1 MTTEYRVQLAAFE
14 GPLDL
19 LLHLIR
25 KHEVDIHD
33 IPISTVT
40 DQYIEHL
47 QDIERID
54 IDLAGEFL
62 VMAATLMEVK
72 SRMLIPP
79 SEQAGTQEGSSE
91 EDIVGVVDPRSELV
105 QQLLEYK
112 RYRDA
117 ADALDHRRKDWSQR
131 APSAPAG
138 IDNETLRNALGNA
151 DDLDLEDLNLV
162 DLCEAFEQIC
172 AAVDMTRLGDHE
184 VVLDDTPIELHAE
197 DLIDRLRRE
206 SKPMTLQAAFEGRNR
221 GEMLG
226 LFLAMLELLR
236 QQRMIA
242 RQDDETGQIWIEV
255 CGDGTQDSSFGI
267 GDSDSDAPE
276 DDAPNEPGH
285 E

>member
-33 IPISTVT
+33 IPIAIVT
-40 DQYIEHL
+40 DQYINHL
-47 QDIERID
+47 RGIERID

-62 VMAATLMEVK
+62 VMAATLMEIK

-79 SEQAGTQEGSSE
+79 GEGAANTDASG
-91 EDIVGVVDPRSELV
+91 EDDVGVVGGVGLDPRHELV

-117 ADALDHRRKDWSQR
+117 ADALNDRRMDWERR

-138 IDNETLRNALGNA
+138 VDDEALRS
-151 DDLDLEDLNLV
+151 DDELDLEDVNLI

-172 AAVDMTRLGDHE
+172 ATVDMTRLGDIE
-184 VVLDDTPIELHAE
+184 VTLDDTPIELHAE
-197 DLIDRLRRE
+197 DLIDRLTRE
-206 SKPMTLQAAFEGRNR
+206 GASMTLQAVFEGRSR

-236 QQRMIA
+236 QQRMTA
-242 RQDDETGQIWIEV
+242 RQDDQTGQIWIEV
-255 CGDGTQDSSFGI
+255 REDGIRDSRLEIRDSGLGI
-267 GDSDSDAPE
+267 RE
-276 DDAPNEPGH
+276 E
-285 E
+285 